1 MQVATHI
8 HVKGAR
14 EHNLKNLELRIPRG
28 KMVVIT
34 GPSGSGKS
42 SLAFDTLY
50 AEGYRKY
57 IESLSTQARQVL
69 DQLKR
74 PDVDFIH
81 GLSPVLAIEQRTGG
95 GGPRTTIATATE
107 IADYAQLLWALAG
120 EQYCPKDGGRIVQRS
135 LDDNVQRILAECA
148 GERIMLLAPFMRAKP
163 SVLRDELP
171 RLRQRGFQRVRLDG
185 EVKTLEDPKLVPVGV
200 GTKEIEVD
208 LVIDRLVAT
217 VDQRSRIA
225 DSLELAFREGKDR
238 ASVLAQRSADA
249 PWRELTLS
257 QSLACE
263 ICGDVFD
270 ALTPRHFSF
279 SHREGACPACD
290 GIGRK
295 LKFVPELIIADP
307 EKSVREG
314 AIKPWRIGGKNLI
327 IKHNALLKQL
337 AEQLPFDPDVPWR
350 KLPPETQRV
359 LLFGAGER
367 QFAFKLRRM
376 REAKAMPFPGVIA
389 DLEESFRHT
398 DSDGFRA
405 RLTTF
410 MISGECPE
418 CHGKRLN
425 RRSAAVVVKA
435 ENRKLETGNPGAAL
449 NAQRLTLN
457 AQRAEPGNA
466 DPLAGA
472 APSAPLGGN
481 GAPAFGRAATP
492 LAASDQGGRAA
503 TPSFATPT
511 EGGPLAASTE
521 GAERSQRPTDSQ
533 SAIRNPQSLSFPD
546 FMALDVETAHRFA
559 TELVAAHG
567 KNDALRDVVTG
578 IEQRLHFLLETGLG
592 YLTLDRDYGTLSGG
606 EAQRVRLATQL
617 GMGLVGV
624 IYVLDEPS
632 IGLHPHDN
640 QKLLDTL
647 VALRDRGN
655 TVLVVEHDEDTMRIA
670 DELIELG
677 PEAGIEGGYLL
688 FQGTP
693 AECGRLSIKQSRTG
707 PFLSRAMSVV
717 RDTKLKEPDGAWL
730 TVREARANNL
740 KGIDVRFPIG
750 LLTCVTGVSG
760 SGKSTLVLDILAAAA
775 GRKLNGAKTIPAKHR
790 HIENLDFFEKLVQVD
805 QDPIG
810 RSPRSNPASYVDLL
824 PLLRDLY
831 AQVPLAKVRG
841 YKASRFSFNVR
852 GGRCERCQGDGV
864 IKLDM
869 QFMPDAYAPC
879 PSCGGRRFNRETL
892 EILFHG
898 KSIADVLDMT
908 VREAIRLFRNIPRVI
923 DKLETLDAVGLGY
936 LTLGQSATTLS
947 GGEAQR
953 IKLALELS
961 KKQQGSTLYI
971 LDEPTTGLH
980 WVDIQKL
987 MDLLFKLRD
996 AGNTIIVIEHNLD
1009 VINLADWVI
1018 DLGPG
1023 GGRHGGELIFAGP
1036 RTEIETAEHSLTGQ
1050 ALKKWREAGSGAT

>member
-28 KMVVIT
+28 KLVVLT

-42 SLAFDTLY
+42 SLAFDTIY

-57 IESLSTQARQVL
+57 IESLSASARQVL
-69 DQLKR
+69 DQMKR

-95 GGPRTTIATATE
+95 GGPRSTIATATE
-107 IADYAQLLWALAG
+107 IADYSQLLWSLAG
-120 EQYCPKDGGRIVQRS
+120 EQFCPKDGGRVIQRS
-135 LDDNVQRILAECA
+135 LDDNVQRVLGECA
-148 GERIMLLAPFMRAKP
+148 GERVMLLAPFMRAKP

-185 EVKTLEDPKLVPVGV
+185 VVGNLDEPNLVPAKAGV
-200 GTKEIEVD
+200 KEIQVD
-208 LVIDRLVAT
+208 LVVDRLVAT
-217 VDQRSRIA
+217 VDQRSRLA

-238 ASVLAQRSADA
+238 AIVLAQKSVDA
-249 PWRELTLS
+249 PWRELPLS

-263 ICGDVFD
+263 ACGDVFEK
-270 ALTPRHFSF
+270 LTPRHFSF
-279 SHREGACPACD
+279 GHREGACPTCD
-290 GIGRK
+290 GLGRK
-295 LKFVPELIIADP
+295 LRFVPELVVP
-307 EKSVREG
+307 EPDKSVREG

-337 AEQLPFDPDVPWR
+337 AEQLPYDPDVPWK
-350 KLPPETQRV
+350 KLPDEARKII
-359 LLFGAGER
+359 LHGAGGR
-367 QFAFKLRRM
+367 QFAFKLKRM
-376 REAKAMPFPGVIA
+376 REAKAMPFQGVIA

-410 MISGECPE
+410 MVSGNCPE
-418 CHGKRLN
+418 CHGTRLN
-425 RRSAAVVVKA
+425 ARSGAVRVHA
-435 ENRKLETGNPGAAL
+435 GNRIPETGEGS
-449 NAQRLTLN
+449 RLIS
-457 AQRAEPGNA
+457 ESP
-466 DPLAGA
+466 
-472 APSAPLGGN
+472 
-481 GAPAFGRAATP
+481 APAGTNVPVSGFRTP
-492 LAASDQGGRAA
+492 V
-503 TPSFATPT
+503 SF
-511 EGGPLAASTE
+511 
-521 GAERSQRPTDSQ
+521 
-533 SAIRNPQSLSFPD
+533 SFPE
-546 FMALDVETAHRFA
+546 FMALDVG
-559 TELVAAHG
+559 AAHG
-567 KNDALRDVVTG
+567 FARALVAVHGDSVALREVVTG
-578 IEQRLHFLLETGLG
+578 VEQRLHFLLETGLG
-592 YLTLDRDYGTLSGG
+592 YLTLERDYGTLSGG

-640 QKLLDTL
+640 QKLLETIT
-647 VALRDRGN
+647 ALRDRGN

-670 DELIELG
+670 DEIIELG
-677 PEAGIEGGYLL
+677 PEAGAEGGQLL

-693 AECGRLSIKQSRTG
+693 EDCMKLPAKLSRTG
-707 PFLSRAMSVV
+707 PYLARKLSVV
-717 RDTKLKEPDGAWL
+717 RDAKLRPPDGAWL

-740 KGIDVRFPIG
+740 RGIDVKFPVG

-760 SGKSTLVLDILAAAA
+760 SGKSTLVLDILAAQAA
-775 GRKLNGAKTIPAKHR
+775 RKLNGAKSLPAPHR

-805 QDPIG
+805 QEPIG

-841 YKASRFSFNVR
+841 YKPSRFSFNVR
-852 GGRCERCQGDGV
+852 GGRCERCQGDGA

-879 PSCGGRRFNRETL
+879 PGCAGRRFNRETL

-908 VREAIRLFRNIPRVI
+908 VHEAIKLFRNIPRVM
-923 DKLETLDAVGLGY
+923 DKLATLEAVGLGY

-953 IKLALELS
+953 IKLSLELS
-961 KKQQGSTLYI
+961 RRQQGSTLYI

-980 WVDIQKL
+980 WTDIQKL

-996 AGNTIIVIEHNLD
+996 AGNTVIVIEHNLD
-1009 VINLADWVI
+1009 VINLADWLI

-1023 GGRHGGELIFAGP
+1023 GGREGGDLIFAGA
-1036 RTEIETAEHSLTGQ
+1036 RKAI
-1050 ALKKWREAGSGAT
+1050 

>member
-8 HVKGAR
+8 HIKGAR
-14 EHNLKNLELRIPRG
+14 EHNLKNLELRLPRG
-28 KMVVIT
+28 KLVVIT

-42 SLAFDTLY
+42 SLAFDTIY

-81 GLSPVLAIEQRTGG
+81 GLSPVLAIEQRTGA
-95 GGPRTTIATATE
+95 GGPRSTIATATE
-107 IADYAQLLWALAG
+107 IADYAHLLWALLG
-120 EQYCPKDGGRIVQRS
+120 DQVCPKDGGRVIQRS
-135 LDDNVQRILAECA
+135 LDDNVQRVLGDCA
-148 GERIMLLAPFMRAKP
+148 GERLILLAPFMKARP

-185 EVKTLEDPKLVPVGV
+185 EIRNLDEVQLVPIGA
-200 GTKEIEVD
+200 GTKELTVD

-217 VDQRSRIA
+217 PEQRSRLA

-238 ASVLAQRSADA
+238 ATVLAQKTVEA
-249 PWRELTLS
+249 PWREVALS
-257 QSLACE
+257 QFRACE
-263 ICGDVFD
+263 ICGDVFER
-270 ALTPRHFSF
+270 LTPRHFSF
-279 SHREGACPACD
+279 SVREGACPTCD

-295 LKFVPELIIADP
+295 LRFAPELIVADP
-307 EKSVREG
+307 DKSVREG
-314 AIKPWRIGGKNLI
+314 ALKPWRIGGKNLI

-337 AEQLPFDPDVPWR
+337 AEQLPFDADVPWK
-350 KLPPETQRV
+350 KLPEETRRIILHV
-359 LLFGAGER
+359 AGER

-376 REAKAMPFPGVIA
+376 REAKAAPFPGVIA

-398 DSDGFRA
+398 ASEGFHA

-410 MISGECPE
+410 MVSGPCPE
-418 CHGKRLN
+418 CHGTRLN
-425 RRSAAVVVKA
+425 ARSGAVRIEIANAKA
-435 ENRKLETGNPGAAL
+435 QTPAS
-449 NAQRLTLN
+449 AQPSTPNLT
-457 AQRAEPGNA
+457 
-466 DPLAGA
+466 
-472 APSAPLGGN
+472 
-481 GAPAFGRAATP
+481 
-492 LAASDQGGRAA
+492 
-503 TPSFATPT
+503 
-511 EGGPLAASTE
+511 
-521 GAERSQRPTDSQ
+521 
-533 SAIRNPQSLSFPD
+533 FPE
-546 FMALDVETAHRFA
+546 FMAMDIAAAHRFA
-559 TELVAAHG
+559 REMVAAHG
-567 KNDALRDVVTG
+567 TNDAARDVVTG
-578 IEQRLHFLLETGLG
+578 IEQRLHFILETGLG

-655 TVLVVEHDEDTMRIA
+655 TVLVVEHDEDTLRIA

-677 PEAGIEGGYLL
+677 PEAGSEGGELL

-693 AECGRLSIKQSRTG
+693 ADCAKLSAKVSRTG
-707 PFLSRAMSVV
+707 PYLARKLSVL
-717 RDTKLKEPDGAWL
+717 RDAKAKEPDGAWL
-730 TVREARANNL
+730 TVREARENNL
-740 KGIDVRFPIG
+740 RGIDAKFPVG

-775 GRKLNGAKTIPAKHR
+775 ARKLNGAKSIPGKHR
-790 HIENLDFFEKLVQVD
+790 HLENLDFFEKLVQVD
-805 QDPIG
+805 QEPIG

-841 YKASRFSFNVR
+841 YKPSRFSFNVR
-852 GGRCERCQGDGV
+852 GGRCERCQGDGA

-898 KSIADVLDMT
+898 KSIADVLDLT
-908 VREAIRLFRNIPRVI
+908 VRDAISLFRNIPRVM
-923 DKLETLDAVGLGY
+923 DKLQTLDAVGLGY

-953 IKLALELS
+953 IKLSLELS
-961 KKQQGSTLYI
+961 KRQQGSTLYI

-980 WVDIQKL
+980 WTDIQKL

-996 AGNTIIVIEHNLD
+996 AGNTVIVIEHNLD
-1009 VINLADWVI
+1009 VINLADWLI

-1023 GGRHGGELIFAGP
+1023 GGREGGDLIFAGT
-1036 RTEIETAEHSLTGQ
+1036 RSAIEDCGASLTGV
-1050 ALKKWREAGSGAT
+1050 ALKRWRETGSREGKSAARA

>member
-1 MQVATHI
+1 MQAATHI
-8 HVKGAR
+8 HIKGAR
-14 EHNLKNLELRIPRG
+14 EHNLKNLELRLPRG
-28 KMVVIT
+28 KLIVVT

-57 IESLSTQARQVL
+57 IESLSTQARQIL

-81 GLSPVLAIEQRTGG
+81 GLSPVLAIEQRTGA
-95 GGPRTTIATATE
+95 GGPRSTIATATE
-107 IADYAQLLWALAG
+107 IADYAQLLWALLG
-120 EQYCPKDGGRIVQRS
+120 EQTCPKDGGRVLQRS
-135 LDDNVQRILAECA
+135 LDDNVAHVLATCP
-148 GERIMLLAPFMRAKP
+148 GERLMLLAPGLKAKP

-171 RLRQRGFQRVRLDG
+171 RLRQRGFQRVRIDG
-185 EVKTLEDPKLVPVGV
+185 EIKTLDDPKLIPTGA
-200 GTKEIEVD
+200 GTRELAVD
-208 LVIDRLVAT
+208 LVIDRLVANAE
-217 VDQRSRIA
+217 QRSRLA

-238 ASVLAQRSADA
+238 AIVLAQKTADA
-249 PWRELTLS
+249 PWRELPLS
-257 QSLACE
+257 QARACE
-263 ICGDVFD
+263 VCGDVFEK
-270 ALTPRHFSF
+270 LTPKHFSF
-279 SHREGACPACD
+279 NHRDGACPTCE
-290 GIGRK
+290 GLGRK
-295 LKFVPELIIADP
+295 LKFVPELIVADP
-307 EKSVREG
+307 AKSVREG

-337 AEQLPFDPDVPWR
+337 AEQLPFDADVPWQD
-350 KLPPETQRV
+350 LPEKTRQH

-376 REAKAMPFPGVIA
+376 REAKASAFPGIIA

-405 RLTTF
+405 RLSTF
-410 MISGECPE
+410 MVSGPCPE
-418 CHGKRLN
+418 CHGHRLN
-425 RRSAAVVVKA
+425 ARSGAVGIEKP
-435 ENRKLETGNPGAAL
+435 ELGNRIPDT
-449 NAQRLTLN
+449 
-457 AQRAEPGNA
+457 
-466 DPLAGA
+466 AGA
-472 APSAPLGGN
+472 NILDSGFR
-481 GAPAFGRAATP
+481 PAHSGSATP
-492 LAASDQGGRAA
+492 VSGLRTPVSPISF
-503 TPSFATPT
+503 PSFMAMDI
-511 EGGPLAASTE
+511 
-521 GAERSQRPTDSQ
+521 AE
-533 SAIRNPQSLSFPD
+533 
-546 FMALDVETAHRFA
+546 AHAFA
-559 TELVAAHG
+559 RALVAQHAG
-567 KNDALRDVVTG
+567 NDAIRDVVTG

-592 YLTLDRDYGTLSGG
+592 YLTLERDYGTLSGG

-617 GMGLVGV
+617 GMGLIGV

-640 QKLLDTL
+640 RKLLETI

-655 TVLVVEHDEDTMRIA
+655 TVVVVEHDEDTLRLA

-677 PEAGIEGGYLL
+677 PEAGTEGGQLL

-693 AECGRLSIKQSRTG
+693 ADCMKLPAKVSRTG
-707 PFLSRAMSVV
+707 AYLARKLSVTREAKPKV
-717 RDTKLKEPDGAWL
+717 PDGAWL
-730 TVREARANNL
+730 TVREARAHNL
-740 KGIDVRFPIG
+740 RGIDAKFPIG

-760 SGKSTLVLDILAAAA
+760 SGKSTLVNDILAAQAA
-775 GRKLNGAKTIPAKHR
+775 RKLNGARSLPLQHR
-790 HIENLDFFEKLVQVD
+790 HIENLDFFDRLVQVD
-805 QDPIG
+805 QEPIG

-831 AQVPLAKVRG
+831 AQVPLAKIRG
-841 YKASRFSFNVR
+841 YKGSRFSFNVR

-892 EILFHG
+892 EVLFHG
-898 KSIADVLDMT
+898 KSIADVLDLT
-908 VREAIRLFRNIPRVI
+908 VRDAIRLFRNIPRVI

-953 IKLALELS
+953 IKLSLELS
-961 KKQQGSTLYI
+961 KRQQGSTLYI

-980 WVDIQKL
+980 WTDIQKL

-996 AGNTIIVIEHNLD
+996 AGNTVIVIEHNLD
-1009 VINLADWVI
+1009 VINLADWIV

-1023 GGRHGGELIFAGP
+1023 GGRHGGNLIFAGP
-1036 RTEIETAEHSLTGQ
+1036 RADLEACTESLTGQ
-1050 ALKKWREAGSGAT
+1050 ALRAWRAAAP

>member
-1 MQVATHI
+1 MQAATHI
-8 HVKGAR
+8 HIKGAR

-28 KMVVIT
+28 KLVVIT

-42 SLAFDTLY
+42 SLAFDTIY

-57 IESLSTQARQVL
+57 MESLSTQARQVL
-69 DQLKR
+69 EQLKR

-81 GLSPVLAIEQRTGG
+81 GLSPVLAIEQRTGA
-95 GGPRTTIATATE
+95 GGPRSTIATATE
-107 IADYAQLLWALAG
+107 IADYAQLLWALVG
-120 EQYCPKDGGRIVQRS
+120 EQRCPKDGGRVVQRS
-135 LDDNVQRILAECA
+135 LDDNVQRVLTECA
-148 GERIMLLAPFMRAKP
+148 GERVILLAPSMRAKP

-185 EVKTLEDPKLVPVGV
+185 EIKNLDEPKLIPA
-200 GTKEIEVD
+200 GTKEITLD
-208 LVIDRLVAT
+208 LVIDRLVANA
-217 VDQRSRIA
+217 DQRSRLA

-238 ASVLAQRSADA
+238 AIVLAQKKADE
-249 PWRELTLS
+249 PWREIALS

-263 ICGDVFD
+263 ICGDVFER
-270 ALTPRHFSF
+270 LTPRHFSF
-279 SHREGACPACD
+279 NHKEGACPTC
-290 GIGRK
+290 GGLGRK
-295 LKFVPELIIADP
+295 MKFVPELIVPDP

-350 KLPPETQRV
+350 KLPEETRAAI
-359 LLFGAGER
+359 LFGAGER

-376 REAKAMPFPGVIA
+376 REAKASTFPGVIA
-389 DLEESFRHT
+389 DLEDSWRHT
-398 DSDGFRA
+398 DSEGFRA

-410 MISGECPE
+410 MIAGECPE
-418 CHGKRLN
+418 CHGTRLN
-425 RRSAAVVVKA
+425 ARSGAVRVKA
-435 ENRKLETGNPGAAL
+435 PRPRIQDPEKGRGSNLQDEVTFPEFLE
-449 NAQRLTLN
+449 
-457 AQRAEPGNA
+457 
-466 DPLAGA
+466 
-472 APSAPLGGN
+472 
-481 GAPAFGRAATP
+481 
-492 LAASDQGGRAA
+492 
-503 TPSFATPT
+503 
-511 EGGPLAASTE
+511 
-521 GAERSQRPTDSQ
+521 
-533 SAIRNPQSLSFPD
+533 
-546 FMALDVETAHRFA
+546 LDVEGAH
-559 TELVAAHG
+559 EVARAAVAEHG
-567 KNDALRDVVTG
+567 SNDAVKEVVTG
-578 IEQRLHFLLETGLG
+578 IEQRLEFLEETGLG
-592 YLTLDRDYGTLSGG
+592 YLTLERDYSTLSGG

-617 GMGLVGV
+617 GMGLMGV

-655 TVLVVEHDEDTMRIA
+655 TVLVVEHDEDTMRLA
-670 DELIELG
+670 DQLIELG
-677 PEAGIEGGYLL
+677 PEAGVEGGRLL

-693 AECGRLSIKQSRTG
+693 KECVRLSAKESRTG
-707 PFLSRAMSVV
+707 PYLARTLSVV
-717 RDTKLKEPDGAWL
+717 KDAKTKEPDGAWL

-740 KGIDVRFPIG
+740 RGVDARFPVG

-760 SGKSTLVLDILAAAA
+760 SGKSTLVNDVLAAAA
-775 GRKLNGAKTIPAKHR
+775 ARKLNGAKTIPGKHR

-805 QDPIG
+805 QEPIG
-810 RSPRSNPASYVDLL
+810 RSPRSNPATYVDLL
-824 PLLRDLY
+824 GLLRDLF

-869 QFMPDAYAPC
+869 QFMADAYAPC

-908 VREAIRLFRNIPRVI
+908 VREAITLFRNIPRVI
-923 DKLETLDAVGLGY
+923 DKLATLEAVGLGY

-953 IKLALELS
+953 LKLSLELS
-961 KKQQGSTLYI
+961 KRQQGSTLYI

-996 AGNTIIVIEHNLD
+996 AGNTVIVIEHNLD
-1009 VINLADWVI
+1009 VIHLADWII

-1023 GGRHGGELIFAGP
+1023 GGRDGGEIVFAGT
-1036 RTEIETAEHSLTGQ
+1036 RNEIETSERSLTGE
-1050 ALKKWREAGSGAT
+1050 ALRRWRAAGAKAIVA